1 MTTTVRL
8 TEAQAAYLAEKI
20 EDGTFASADEMVAAA
35 LTQLQER
42 DDAAKLE
49 WLRQAWVEGVASGVA
64 GPLDLERIRA
74 EGRRLLAEG

>member
-42 DDAAKLE
+42 DDVAKLE
-49 WLRQAWVEGVASGVA
+49 WLRQAYAEGVASGVA